1 MADLQF
7 GPIIAGVL
15 AAIAIAV
22 IIYSFALPYL
32 SGEKA
37 VEKRITGALE
47 SRNGRVSR
55 RTSADQSSN
64 RKKAVADSLK
74 EIEQR
79 QKMGEKISLG
89 LRLERAGLD
98 MSPHNFWILSLIC
111 GGVSGVLFWA
121 LVPGLHPVAALAVG
135 FVALLGIPRWVVAH
149 LTKRRQKKFTS
160 EFANA
165 IDVIVRGV
173 KAGLPLLECLQV
185 IARESPEPIK
195 TEFRAVV
202 EQQRLG
208 VPMQECFERM
218 MSRLPLAEVKFFAIV
233 IGIQASAGGNLSEA
247 LGNLAGVLRDRKQM
261 AAKIKAMSAEA
272 TASAAVLA
280 CLPFA
285 VMILVYLTSP
295 RYIELLWTT
304 TTGKFQ
310 LLIGATMMTMG
321 TLVMRKMINFKF

>member
-1 MADLQF
+1 MFTFQF
-7 GPIIAGVL
+7 APLLAGLL
-15 AAIAIAV
+15 AAIAIGV
-22 IIYSFALPYL
+22 VIYSFALPYL

-37 VEKRITGALE
+37 VEKRISGATD
-47 SRNGRVSR
+47 SRNGRAAR
-55 RTSADQSSN
+55 RGSTDQLNN
-64 RKKAVADSLK
+64 RRKAVADTLK
-74 EIEQR
+74 ELEQR
-79 QKMGEKISLG
+79 QKMGEKVSLG

-98 MSPHNFWILSLIC
+98 ISPQNFWIMSLACGAVFTFLSF
-111 GGVSGVLFWA
+111 V

-135 FVALLGIPRWVVAH
+135 FVALLGVPRWLVGFM
-149 LTKRRQKKFTS
+149 TKRRQKKFIS

-218 MSRLPLAEVKFFAIV
+218 MNRLPLTEVKFFAIV
-233 IGIQASAGGNLSEA
+233 IGIQQSAGGNLSEA
-247 LGNLAGVLRDRKQM
+247 LGNLASVLRDRKQM
-261 AAKIKAMSAEA
+261 AAKIQAMSAEA
-272 TASAAVLA
+272 KASAGVLA
-280 CLPFA
+280 CLPVA
-285 VMILVYLTSP
+285 VLILVYLTTP
-295 RYIELLWTT
+295 KYIELLWTT

-310 LLIGATMMTMG
+310 LVTCALMMTMG
-321 TLVMRKMINFKF
+321 VLVMKKMINFKF